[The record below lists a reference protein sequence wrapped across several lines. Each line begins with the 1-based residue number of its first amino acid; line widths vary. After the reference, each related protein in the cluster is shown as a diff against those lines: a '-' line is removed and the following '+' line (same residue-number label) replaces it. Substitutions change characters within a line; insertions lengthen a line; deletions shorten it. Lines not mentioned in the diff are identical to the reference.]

1 MAADDVGVLILLIGC
16 FLGAAGLSVAEVSL
30 LRVRRSQAAVGVEE
44 GEPGARRLLA
54 LLDDLPVVLHAV
66 LLLALLF
73 QVSTAMASGL
83 LAQRWFGDLG
93 ITAATVVTT
102 IVLFLYAEAVP
113 KTMAMRSPYR
123 MARLVAGPVTAL
135 VTVLRPLVTFLVWLA
150 DRQIPGPPTPGT
162 ELVDEAEFRNLARQ
176 SADAGVI
183 EAGDAELLERSFEFN
198 DRRVREVMVA
208 RPDIAAAPAT
218 TSLEEARELAVSAG
232 HRRLPV
238 YGDDLD
244 DVVGV
249 ARFRDVVASATE
261 APDAPLSS
269 VTSPVLRCRPDGL
282 ISTLATRMQEHGQWL
297 AIVTAPGGG
306 TLGLVTIEDLVAE
319 LVGEISEDGV
329 QRPRPGGDEL
339 DGPPT

>member
-1 MAADDVGVLILLIGC
+1 MAADDVGVLILLVGC

-83 LAQRWFGDLG
+83 LAQRWLGDLG

-135 VTVLRPLVTFLVWLA
+135 VTVLRPLVTLLVWLA
-150 DRQIPGPPTPGT
+150 DRQIPGPPTPGA

-176 SADAGVI
+176 SADAGLI
-183 EAGDAELLERSFEFN
+183 GEGDAELLERSFEFN
-198 DRRVREVMVA
+198 DRRVGEVMVDRA
-208 RPDIAAAPAT
+208 DIAAAPAT
-218 TSLEEARELAVSAG
+218 TSLRAASELAVSVG

-238 YGDDLD
+238 YGTDLD
-244 DVVGV
+244 DMIGV
-249 ARFRDVVASATE
+249 ARFRDVVASAIDN
-261 APDAPLSS
+261 PGAPLAT
-269 VTSPVLRCRPDGL
+269 VVAPTLRCGPDLL
-282 ISTLATRMQEHGQWL
+282 ISGLVARMQEQGQWL
-297 AIVTAPGGG
+297 AIVTGPTGR

-319 LVGEISEDGV
+319 LVGEISDDGV
-329 QRPRPGGDEL
+329 EGPGEPRPS
-339 DGPPT
+339 T

>member
-1 MAADDVGVLILLIGC
+1 MAADDVGVLILLFGC

-30 LRVRRSQAAVGVEE
+30 LRVRRSQAEVGVEE
-44 GEPGARRLLA
+44 GDPGATRLLQ

-66 LLLALLF
+66 LLLALLL

-83 LAQRWFGDLG
+83 LAQRWLGDLG
-93 ITAATVVTT
+93 ITVATVATT

-123 MARLVAGPVTAL
+123 MARLVAGPVAVL
-135 VTVLRPLVTFLVWLA
+135 VAVLRPMVRFLVWLA

-176 SADAGVI
+176 SADAGII
-183 EAGDAELLERSFEFN
+183 EEGDATLLERSFEFN

-208 RPDIAAAPAT
+208 RADIAAAPAT
-218 TSLEEARELAVSAG
+218 TSLEEARELAVTAG

-238 YGDDLD
+238 YGADLD
-244 DVVGV
+244 EVIGV

-261 APDAPLSS
+261 NPEGPLAS
-269 VTSPVLRCRPDGL
+269 VASPVLRCGPDGL
-282 ISTLATRMQEHGQWL
+282 ISTLATRMQEQGRWL
-297 AIVTAPGGG
+297 AIVTGPEGR
-306 TLGLVTIEDLVAE
+306 TLGLVTIEDVVAE

-329 QRPRPGGDEL
+329 QRPHQDGDEL
-339 DGPPT
+339 EGPPS